1 VRRRQR
7 AAFAM
12 GLFPA
17 AAPCQCG
24 RMRGFVSAAALKSG
38 LGSTVAFVALALT
51 LAGSALAQVSVDLEL
66 VLAVDVSLSM
76 DLEEQRLQR
85 DGYIAAFRDGEVQ
98 KAIAS
103 GPHGRIAVTYMEW
116 AGPSVQNVVVPW
128 MVIDGPAAAQALAV
142 KLEAQPISRAR
153 MTSISQGLV
162 FAAQLFESSGAKGIR
177 RVIDISGDG
186 PNNAGPLVT
195 LVRDQ
200 VVAQG
205 IAINGLP
212 ILLKKPASFFD
223 VADLDVYYRDC
234 VIGGA
239 GAFMIPIREPFEF
252 KTATRRKLLLEIAG
266 YQPPRLIPAQLREP
280 VSGGDCTFGEQQW
293 RRYLDTGPN

>member
-1 VRRRQR
+1 
-7 AAFAM
+7 
-12 GLFPA
+12 
-17 AAPCQCG
+17 
-24 RMRGFVSAAALKSG
+24 MRGSACTTALK
-38 LGSTVAFVALALT
+38 LGVCALTAYVALALVF
-51 LAGSALAQVSVDLEL
+51 ADRALAQLLVDLEL

-76 DLEEQRLQR
+76 DLDEQRLQR
-85 DGYIAAFRDGEVQ
+85 DGYVTAFRDGEVQ
-98 KAIAS
+98 KAITS

-128 MVIDGPAAAQALAV
+128 SIVDGAATAHAWAD

-162 FAAQLFESSGAKGIR
+162 FAAQLFESSGVKGIR
-177 RVIDISGDG
+177 RVIDVSGDG

-223 VADLDVYYRDC
+223 IADLDVYYREC

-239 GAFMIPIREPFEF
+239 GAFMIPVRERFEF

-266 YQPPRLIPAQLREP
+266 GDQAVLVIPAQLREP
-280 VSGGDCTFGEQQW
+280 ISGGDCTFGEQQW

>member
-1 VRRRQR
+1 VT
-7 AAFAM
+7 AY
-12 GLFPA
+12 
-17 AAPCQCG
+17 
-24 RMRGFVSAAALKSG
+24 V
-38 LGSTVAFVALALT
+38 T
-51 LAGSALAQVSVDLEL
+51 LAFLFAGGALAQLLVDLEL

-76 DLEEQRLQR
+76 DLDEQRLQR
-85 DGYIAAFRDGEVQ
+85 DGYITAFRDGEVQ
-98 KAIAS
+98 KAITS

-128 MVIDGPAAAQALAV
+128 TIIDGSAAAQALAD

-162 FAAQLFESSGAKGIR
+162 FAAQLFDSSGVKGIR
-177 RVIDISGDG
+177 RVIDVSGDG

-223 VADLDVYYRDC
+223 IADLDVYYREC

-239 GAFMIPIREPFEF
+239 GAFMIPVRERFEF

-266 YQPPRLIPAQLREP
+266 GDQPALLIPAQLREP
-280 VSGGDCTFGEQQW
+280 VSGGDCTVGEQQW

>member
-1 VRRRQR
+1 
-7 AAFAM
+7 
-12 GLFPA
+12 
-17 AAPCQCG
+17 
-24 RMRGFVSAAALKSG
+24 MRGSACTTALK
-38 LGSTVAFVALALT
+38 LGFYAVTAYVALALVF
-51 LAGSALAQVSVDLEL
+51 AGGALAQLLVDLEL

-76 DLEEQRLQR
+76 DLDEQRLQR
-85 DGYIAAFRDGEVQ
+85 DGYITAFRDGEVQ
-98 KAIAS
+98 KAITS

-128 MVIDGPAAAQALAV
+128 TIIDGSAAAQALAD

-162 FAAQLFESSGAKGIR
+162 FAAQLFDSSGVKGIR
-177 RVIDISGDG
+177 RVIDVSGDG

-223 VADLDVYYRDC
+223 IADLDVYYREC

-239 GAFMIPIREPFEF
+239 GAFMIPVRERFEF

-266 YQPPRLIPAQLREP
+266 GDQPALLIPAQLREP
-280 VSGGDCTFGEQQW
+280 ISGGDCTVGEQQW

>member
-1 VRRRQR
+1 
-7 AAFAM
+7 
-12 GLFPA
+12 L
-17 AAPCQCG
+17 
-24 RMRGFVSAAALKSG
+24 GFCAL
-38 LGSTVAFVALALT
+38 TAYVALALGFA
-51 LAGSALAQVSVDLEL
+51 AGALAQLLVDLEL

-76 DLEEQRLQR
+76 DLDEQRLQR
-85 DGYIAAFRDGEVQ
+85 DGYITAFRDGEVQ
-98 KAIAS
+98 KAITS

-128 MVIDGPAAAQALAV
+128 TIIDGSAAAHALAD

-162 FAAQLFESSGAKGIR
+162 FAAQLFDSSGVKGIR
-177 RVIDISGDG
+177 RVIDVSGDG

-223 VADLDVYYRDC
+223 IADLDVYYREC

-239 GAFMIPIREPFEF
+239 GAFMIPVRERFEF

-266 YQPPRLIPAQLREP
+266 GEQPAWLIPAQLREP

>member
-1 VRRRQR
+1 
-7 AAFAM
+7 
-12 GLFPA
+12 
-17 AAPCQCG
+17 
-24 RMRGFVSAAALKSG
+24 MRGSVGATALKLG
-38 LGSTVAFVALALT
+38 LSSFAAFVALT
-51 LAGSALAQVSVDLEL
+51 LAFAGTALAQFLVDLEL

-76 DLEEQRLQR
+76 DLDEQRLQR
-85 DGYIAAFRDGEVQ
+85 EGYISAFRDGEVQ
-98 KAIAS
+98 KAISS

-128 MVIDGPAAAQALAV
+128 TVIDGPAAAIALAD
-142 KLEAQPISRAR
+142 KLEAVPISRAR

-162 FAAQLFESSGAKGIR
+162 FAAQLFDSSGAKGIR
-177 RVIDISGDG
+177 RVIDVSGDG

-195 LVRDQ
+195 VVRDQ

-223 VADLDVYYRDC
+223 IADLDVYYREC
-234 VIGGA
+234 VIGGP
-239 GAFMIPIREPFEF
+239 GAFMIPVRERVEF

-266 YQPPRLIPAQLREP
+266 YPPARLIPAQLREP

>member
-1 VRRRQR
+1 
-7 AAFAM
+7 
-12 GLFPA
+12 
-17 AAPCQCG
+17 
-24 RMRGFVSAAALKSG
+24 MRGSACSTALK
-38 LGSTVAFVALALT
+38 LGFYAVTAYVALALVF
-51 LAGSALAQVSVDLEL
+51 AGGALAQLLVDLEL

-76 DLEEQRLQR
+76 DLDEQRLQR
-85 DGYIAAFRDGEVQ
+85 DGYITAFRDGEVQ
-98 KAIAS
+98 KAITS

-128 MVIDGPAAAQALAV
+128 TIIDGSAAAQALAD

-162 FAAQLFESSGAKGIR
+162 FAAQLFDSSGVKGIR
-177 RVIDISGDG
+177 RVIDVSGDG

-223 VADLDVYYRDC
+223 IADLDVYYREC

-239 GAFMIPIREPFEF
+239 GAFMIPVRERFEF

-266 YQPPRLIPAQLREP
+266 GDQPALLIPAQLREP
-280 VSGGDCTFGEQQW
+280 ISGGDCTVGEQQW

>member
-1 VRRRQR
+1 MLGLYR
-7 AAFAM
+7 AAV
-12 GLFPA
+12 LKICVSCLA
-17 AAPCQCG
+17 AVAT
-24 RMRGFVSAAALKSG
+24 L
-38 LGSTVAFVALALT
+38 TVALGGGAAD
-51 LAGSALAQVSVDLEL
+51 QISVDLEL

-85 DGYIAAFRDGEVQ
+85 DGYISAFRDAEVHT
-98 KAIAS
+98 AITS
-103 GPHGRIAVTYMEW
+103 GPHGRVAVTYMEW

-128 MVIDGPAAAQALAV
+128 TVIDGPAAAHAV
-142 KLEAQPISRAR
+142 ADKLDAQPISRAR

-162 FAAQLFESSGAKGIR
+162 FAGQLFESSGVKGIR
-177 RVIDISGDG
+177 RVIDVSGDG

-200 VVAQG
+200 LVAQG

-212 ILLKKPASFFD
+212 ILLKKPSSFFD
-223 VADLDVYYRDC
+223 IADLDVYYTEC
-234 VIGGA
+234 VIGGT
-239 GAFMIPIREPFEF
+239 GAFMIPIRERFEF

-266 YQPPRLIPAQLREP
+266 AQPPRLIPVQLREP

>member
-1 VRRRQR
+1 
-7 AAFAM
+7 
-12 GLFPA
+12 
-17 AAPCQCG
+17 
-24 RMRGFVSAAALKSG
+24 MRGIFFRATACKLCCCWLATAAIVS
-38 LGSTVAFVALALT
+38 LACL
-51 LAGSALAQVSVDLEL
+51 GSALAQVPVDLEL

-76 DLEEQRLQR
+76 DLDEQRLQR
-85 DGYIAAFRDGEVQ
+85 DGYITAFRDAEVH
-98 KAIAS
+98 KAITS
-103 GPHGRIAVTYMEW
+103 GPYGRIAVIYMEW
-116 AGPSVQNVVVPW
+116 AGPNVQNVVVPW
-128 MVIDGPAAAQALAV
+128 TVIDGPAAAHAMAD
-142 KLEAQPISRAR
+142 KLDAQPISRAR

-177 RVIDISGDG
+177 RVIDVSGDG

-195 LVRDQ
+195 VVRDQ

-212 ILLKKPASFFD
+212 ILLKKPSSFFD
-223 VADLDVYYRDC
+223 IADLDVYYTEC
-234 VIGGA
+234 VIGGT

-266 YQPPRLIPAQLREP
+266 YQPARLLPAQLREP

>member
-1 VRRRQR
+1 
-7 AAFAM
+7 
-12 GLFPA
+12 
-17 AAPCQCG
+17 
-24 RMRGFVSAAALKSG
+24 MRGSVGATALKLG
-38 LGSTVAFVALALT
+38 LSSFAAFVALT
-51 LAGSALAQVSVDLEL
+51 LVFAGTALAQFLVDLEL

-76 DLEEQRLQR
+76 DLDEQRLQR
-85 DGYIAAFRDGEVQ
+85 EGYISAFRDGEVQ

-128 MVIDGPAAAQALAV
+128 TVIDGPAAAFALAD
-142 KLEAQPISRAR
+142 KLEAVPISRAR

-162 FAAQLFESSGAKGIR
+162 FAAQLFDSSGAKGIR
-177 RVIDISGDG
+177 RVIDVSGDG

-195 LVRDQ
+195 VVRDQ

-223 VADLDVYYRDC
+223 IADLDVYYREC
-234 VIGGA
+234 VIGGP
-239 GAFMIPIREPFEF
+239 GAFMIPVRERVEF

-266 YQPPRLIPAQLREP
+266 YQPARLIPAQLREP

>member
-1 VRRRQR
+1 MMARKR
-7 AAFAM
+7 ARA
-12 GLFPA
+12 LNIWSCWVTIA
-17 AAPCQCG
+17 A
-24 RMRGFVSAAALKSG
+24 SL
-38 LGSTVAFVALALT
+38 ALANIAT
-51 LAGSALAQVSVDLEL
+51 AQPPVDLEL
-66 VLAVDVSLSM
+66 VLAVDISLSM
-76 DLEEQRLQR
+76 DPDEQRLQR
-85 DGYIAAFRDGEVQ
+85 DGYIFAFRDAEVH
-98 KAIAS
+98 KAISA

-116 AGPSVQNVVVPW
+116 AGPSVQSIIVPW
-128 MVIDGPAAAQALAV
+128 TVIDGAASANALAD
-142 KLEAQPISRAR
+142 KLGAQPILRAR

-162 FAAQLFESSGAKGIR
+162 FAAQLFDKSGVQGIR
-177 RVIDISGDG
+177 RVIDVSGDG

-200 VVAQG
+200 LVAQG

-223 VADLDVYYRDC
+223 IADLDVYYTEC

-239 GAFMIPIREPFEF
+239 GAFMIPVRERSEF

-266 YQPPRLIPAQLREP
+266 QFPAPRLIPAQLP
-280 VSGGDCTFGEQQW
+280 LSGGDCTVGEQQW